1 MALTSYSEL
10 TSTNILSLILNIM
23 LTHLGV
29 LLFLS
34 KDISAYV
41 NEHMHEQS

>member
-1 MALTSYSEL
+1 
-10 TSTNILSLILNIM
+10 M